1 MIRFVV
7 RLMLHVGI
15 VHASLQDN
23 YPDPDVFD
31 GFRYSRMRET
41 KGESAKHVVTTP
53 TLNYLA
59 FGHGRP
65 AWYGYFFF
73 WCRRTTESLSQ
84 PWEVLCGV
92 RNQDAACVR
101 AVEL

>member
-41 KGESAKHVVTTP
+41 KGESAKHAVTTP

-73 WCRRTTESLSQ
+73 LVPT
-84 PWEVLCGV
+84 
-92 RNQDAACVR
+92 ND
-101 AVEL
+101 